1 MPRCFLTLLQ
11 SLMLLM
17 LPSLALAQ
25 SSGIACG
32 TGCPDQFP
40 VCGADNLCG
49 ACVQDSQCKG
59 GKVCDYEFGQ
69 CVDLSQAKYGGGCS
83 TQGRRAESTGTSSA
97 AVGLFGALL
106 VLFFSSAVARRGR
119 GRKAQ
124 LLSGGLLILAGSA
137 MDISVAS
144 AQTEPPQTV
153 TFNAQTFRP
162 VVGPGNVF
170 TVDGTLVGRSRFPMG
185 AVLFEYANRPL
196 RLVLNDTNGTTFAQ
210 TVRFMA
216 TAHVMPGFTITNW
229 MALSV
234 DIPIVMYQSFDQRT
248 PDSHVPN
255 TPGVAGLGDVRLM
268 TKFRIKNN
276 ENGGF
281 GLAAIPQFQFPSGSA
296 EALRGDNTVG
306 IEPRLAADYRFKNGI
321 FIALNVGYYLR
332 TYNRTV
338 DFGLTRVADQLRYG
352 LGIGLPIVKGFG
364 FAGELNGATS
374 FSKFE
379 GGSFYSPLEGYLAAR
394 YTHKSGFEVTAGGGS
409 GFISAP
415 GSPQYRA
422 FLSLGYVPRARPQKV
437 DFDQTDDRKTVPV
450 VTPVQTDP
458 DRDGVLG
465 PQDACPNEAGP
476 AATRGCPDS
485 DKDGVADR
493 DDKCKDLAGPEALS
507 GCPDSDKDGI
517 IDPDDKC
524 PTQAGPADKNGCPEQ
539 DQDKDGVLDAADKCP
554 DKAGPA
560 DNAGCPDVD
569 TDKDGVVDRLDK
581 CPDKEGPAQSGGCP
595 LVEFTDSA
603 IKLKQP
609 IKFKAGTSKFE
620 EGSEPIVAAL
630 AKAIAADESIKKVKI
645 QVAASGDKKAAKKLA
660 KERAKAL
667 TVSLVD
673 GGVAKKKLAIKPA
686 KAPGGDE
693 ITEAE
698 LVKGKVKV
706 KKEKKEKK
714 EKKPKEKKE
723 KKEKKERKHRKK
735 DKDK

>member
-25 SSGIACG
+25 SSPIACG
-32 TGCPDQFP
+32 TGCPDQVP
-40 VCGADNLCG
+40 VCGTDNICG
-49 ACVQDSQCKG
+49 PCVQDSQCKG

-69 CVDLSQAKYGGGCS
+69 CVDLSKAKYGGGCN
-83 TQGRRAESTGTSSA
+83 TQGRRAQSTGTSSA
-97 AVGLFGALL
+97 AAGVFGALL
-106 VLFFSSAVARRGR
+106 VVFFSFALARRGR

-124 LLSGGLLILAGSA
+124 LLSGGLLILAGSV
-137 MDISVAS
+137 MDVSEAS
-144 AQTEPPQTV
+144 AQSTEPPQTV

-162 VVGPGNVF
+162 VVGPANVF
-170 TVDGTLVGRSRFPMG
+170 TVDGTLIGRPRSFMG

-196 RLVLNDTNGTTFAQ
+196 RLVLNDGTTFAQ
-210 TVRFMA
+210 PVRLMA

-229 MALSV
+229 LALSV
-234 DIPIVMYQSFDQRT
+234 DVPIVMYQAFDQRT

-255 TPGVAGLGDVRLM
+255 TPSVAGVGDVRLM

-296 EALRGDNTVG
+296 EDLRGDNTVG

-364 FAGELNGATS
+364 FAGEVNGAA
-374 FSKFE
+374 
-379 GGSFYSPLEGYLAAR
+379 SFYKFDGGNIYLPVEGYLAAR
-394 YTHKSGFEVTAGGGS
+394 YTHKSGFEVTAGGGA

-422 FLSLGYVPRARPQKV
+422 FLSLGYVPRAKPRQV
-437 DFDQTDDRKTVPV
+437 DFEQTDDRKTVPV
-450 VTPVQTDP
+450 VTPVQTDA
-458 DRDGVLG
+458 DRDGIPV
-465 PQDACPNEAGP
+465 PADACPNEAGP
-476 AATRGCPDS
+476 AATKGCPDS
-485 DKDGVADR
+485 DQDGVADR
-493 DDKCKDLAGPEALS
+493 EDKCKDLAGPVELG

-517 IDPDDKC
+517 IDPNDKC
-524 PTQAGPADKNGCPEQ
+524 PTQAGPPDKNGCPEQAQ

-554 DKAGPA
+554 TQAGPA

-581 CPDKEGPAQSGGCP
+581 CPDKAGTAQSGGCP
-595 LVEFTDSA
+595 VIEFTETA

-609 IKFKAGTSKFE
+609 IKFKAGTSKYE
-620 EGSEPIVAAL
+620 EGSEPVVAAL
-630 AKAIAADESIKKVKI
+630 AKAIVAEESVKKVKI
-645 QVAASGDKKAAKKLA
+645 QVTASGDKKAAKKLA

-686 KAPGGDE
+686 KAPGSDE

-706 KKEKKEKK
+706 KKEKK